1 MASTSFAPNL
11 FSSRRVSP
19 AEIDTAVPL
28 RLGPTLALGNSQ
40 HGLLQSSSC
49 DVFGKPRWAPADDR
63 DWSLPQWPQRCVIK
77 FSGSRHCE
85 SDPAVG
91 VLVVDL
97 RPQILAEV

>member
-49 DVFGKPRWAPADDR
+49 DVFGKPRWAPAC
-63 DWSLPQWPQRCVIK
+63 QRQCK
-77 FSGSRHCE
+77 NSHSA
-85 SDPAVG
+85 S
-91 VLVVDL
+91 
-97 RPQILAEV
+97 